1 LPLSGYEACLDISIK
16 EQHVPDRETDINE
29 YRSCSRWRW
38 RNVTPLELC
47 PLSALVVRLRRKTY
61 ENKHTL
67 LVPLLAGRLL
77 ILTVVARQ
85 LLEYG
90 GHGEIWL
97 VLLLLQCWSRS
108 QLLTEFEIFSPS
120 ASK

>member
-1 LPLSGYEACLDISIK
+1 
-16 EQHVPDRETDINE
+16 
-29 YRSCSRWRW
+29 
-38 RNVTPLELC
+38 VTPLELY
-47 PLSALVVRLRRKTY
+47 PLLALVFRLRRKTY

-77 ILTVVARQ
+77 ILAVIPRQ

-90 GHGEIWL
+90 GHVGIC
-97 VLLLLQCWSRS
+97 VLLLLLRCWSQA
-108 QLLTEFEIFSPS
+108 QLLAEFEIFSPS

>member
-1 LPLSGYEACLDISIK
+1 MAMAECDTSRALSSL
-16 EQHVPDRETDINE
+16 
-29 YRSCSRWRW
+29 
-38 RNVTPLELC
+38 
-47 PLSALVVRLRRKTY
+47 ALIFRLRRKTY

-77 ILTVVARQ
+77 ILTVVPGQ

-90 GHGEIWL
+90 GHGGMWSML
-97 VLLLLQCWSRS
+97 VLLRCWSRA
-108 QLLTEFEIFSPS
+108 QLLAKFEIFSPS